1 MHLRYYVVDAFT
13 ARPFAG
19 NPAAVVPLESWL
31 PDETMA
37 AIARE
42 MNLSE
47 TAFVLLGDQNQRS
60 QRHVISGEPEQL
72 PRTPIRD
79 PDLRIRWFTPMVEV
93 DLCGHATLA
102 TARVLDRPHVRFD
115 SRSGPLEVRKDG
127 DRFVLDFPSRP
138 PRRFDDAAVTARL
151 AEALGRPPREVL
163 ASRDLVAIYDDA
175 AAIRALAPDF
185 RKLAAIDVH
194 GVIVTAPGSGE
205 VDFVSRFFVPQQGID
220 EDPVTGS
227 AHCTLI
233 PLWAERLGK
242 TTLAARQLSRRGGE
256 LACALR
262 GDRVDIGGHAVLVAR
277 GTLTLT

>member
-1 MHLRYYVVDAFT
+1 MTELAYFHVDAFS

-19 NPAAVVPLESWL
+19 NPAAVVPLDAWL
-31 PDETMA
+31 PDATMQ
-37 AIARE
+37 AIAAE
-42 MNLSE
+42 LNLSE
-47 TAFVLLGDQNQRS
+47 TAFVCGD
-60 QRHVISGEPEQL
+60 HL
-72 PRTPIRD
+72 
-79 PDLRIRWFTPMVEV
+79 RWFTPAVEV

-102 TARVLDRPHVRFD
+102 TAHVLGRDHVRFT
-115 SRSGPLEVRKDG
+115 SRSGPLEVHRDG
-127 DRFVLDFPSRP
+127 DLLVLDFPSRP

-151 AEALGRPPREVL
+151 AEALGAAPREVL

-185 RKLAAIDVH
+185 GKLAAIDVH
-194 GVIVTAPGSGE
+194 GVIATAPGDGE
-205 VDFVSRFFVPQQGID
+205 VDFVSRFFVPQQGIP

-233 PLWAERLGK
+233 PLWSERLGK
-242 TTLAARQLSRRGGE
+242 TRLAARQLSRRGGD

-277 GTLTLT
+277 GTLVLP